1 MENHVRLVATSNCL
15 SSKQIIDA
23 LNMLGER
30 VWNAGDRRGNTEIL
44 EPESGWTISSV
55 AEKSLDVDVHIR
67 NIMMLI
73 SGLESNFKEFSE
85 TPGCEIQISCAIY
98 DDGAPPLNF
107 SKTIIDWIGR
117 LGASLDIDIYKP

>member
-1 MENHVRLVATSNCL
+1 MENYIKLVATSNCL

-23 LNMLGER
+23 LNILGER

-44 EPESGWTISSV
+44 EPESGWTISST

-67 NIMMLI
+67 NIMVLVR
-73 SGLESNFKEFSE
+73 GLEGNFKEFSE

-98 DDGAPPLNF
+98 DDGAPSLNF

-117 LGASLDIDIYKP
+117 LGASLDIDIYKA